1 MADEGSWGFKGF
13 GARALELPSG
23 QDVEVSPAD
32 RGRLRYNATTSQL
45 EFSANGGAYAALGM
59 GGASPWLS
67 AAGVTRLQNITDDVA
82 IGATTMAGSEKLR
95 IIGDVRVESQVQV
108 TEITS
113 VPGSALDLEIS
124 ADTGNVNMTLTG
136 GSGFRAQNG
145 VGDPLIR
152 AVPTGQILLGD
163 PAIPLS
169 GVDISADITLVEG
182 DELNYRASGST
193 DNLIRAEAT
202 TNTFNV
208 GQLAPLLEV
217 DQVNVGTQVLN
228 AAASPNAFQVVQGA
242 NNYLNIDTAGGVIQ
256 IGSTGGTGSTLT
268 FDGTTG
274 STTLDSELNQAASFV
289 LTDGT
294 DDAIVFDATTGG
306 KNLSLGGPNIEVVVP
321 GNNNIRIDGG
331 SLCLVER
338 ATDPAAVANEGKVY
352 TKDVLGVTELFYRD
366 SAGNVRQLTPPATGG
381 APGGANTNVQFNDA
395 GSFNGNANFTFDG
408 TNVDI
413 ATQLSVPVVQGT
425 GATLAVGNGAS
436 DLTLQGVPGSG
447 TLFSLSG
454 TNPYLT
460 IDDNTN
466 DIVVGNTTD
475 NPDLEFSGSG
485 NVALTGGS
493 QILFTERVGDP
504 TPAANVGQVYTKDVA
519 GQTELFYID
528 AAGNVRQ
535 LTPPATGAP
544 GGVNTNVQYNN
555 AGSFDGNNNFTF
567 DGTAVTI
574 ATRVEVPTVQGTA
587 GSLELG
593 NGVSNITMTATP
605 ASATAITIGTSNT
618 YIAIDDAAGSMVLG
632 NALSNPSLEIAGS
645 GDIAI
650 TGGTQ
655 LVITERVGDPGAAA
669 NTGKLYTKDTAGTT
683 ELFYQDSAGNVRQL
697 TPGGGGGTPGGANT
711 QVQFNNAGSFDG
723 SANFTF
729 DGTTITLG
737 PVSGVS
743 TIETD
748 INIADNTNNAFLVR
762 ENINNYIEIDT
773 FTAAESMSFGNGGAN
788 TPSMLFTIRAANNSW
803 RITEAGTSRDYINI
817 NAGGSNNIE
826 LGNITGAP
834 SVDIVGDGGLYL
846 RGDNLNDGS
855 FLDIRERTSGPPPT
869 AAQRGQLFT
878 LDVSTVTE
886 LFYQDNTGA
895 STQLTSGG
903 GAVVGSTIIINDN
916 QTQAFSV
923 REAANSYID
932 VNTTNGAEAITW
944 GNGNTDPSFFFAG
957 APGPIDIDVSPATPG
972 ANVDMWTANAGSLT
986 IGNTAGGGPTTMLST
1001 TGFLFETTGTV
1012 AFDVT
1017 AAATGNSVNLFT
1029 GNAGNVSIGV
1039 SGLQTQVSSNF
1050 RANENAIIAGA
1061 ATDTVGFYGAA
1072 GITRPTVTGSRGG
1085 NVALANLLTQLDNM
1099 GLIQNSTT
1107 P

>member
-23 QDVEVSPAD
+23 QDVEVSPVD

-67 AAGVTRLQNITDDVA
+67 AAGVTRLQNIADDVA
-82 IGATTMAGSEKLR
+82 IGATTMAGTEKLR
-95 IIGDVRVESQVQV
+95 VIGDVRVESQVQV

-136 GSGFRAQNG
+136 GSGLRAQDGIGN
-145 VGDPLIR
+145 PLIR
-152 AVPTGQILLGD
+152 AVPTGQVILGD
-163 PAIPLS
+163 AATPLA
-169 GVDISADITLVEG
+169 GVDITADITLIEG
-182 DELNYRASGST
+182 DELDLRASGST
-193 DNLIRAEAT
+193 DNLIRVETT

-208 GQLAPLLEV
+208 GQLAPLLEAN
-217 DQVNVGTQVLN
+217 QINVGTQVLN
-228 AAASPNAFQVVQGA
+228 AASSPNAFQVVRGG
-242 NNYLNIDTAGGVIQ
+242 NDFLNIDTAGGVIQ

-268 FDGTTG
+268 LDGTTG
-274 STTLDSELNQAASFV
+274 STTLNSELNQAASFV

-294 DDAIVFDATTGG
+294 DDAIIFDATTGS

-331 SLCLVER
+331 SLCIVER
-338 ATDPAAVANEGKVY
+338 VADPAAVANEGKVY
-352 TKDVLGVTELFYRD
+352 TKDVAGVTELFYRD
-366 SAGNVRQLTPPATGG
+366 SAGNVRQLTPPASGG

-395 GSFNGNANFTFDG
+395 GNFGGNANFTFDG
-408 TNVDI
+408 TNVAI

-475 NPDLEFSGSG
+475 NPDLEFAGSG
-485 NVALTGGS
+485 NIALTGGS

-504 TPAANVGQVYTKDVA
+504 APAANVGQIYTKDVA

-544 GGVNTNVQYNN
+544 GGANTNVQFNN
-555 AGSFDGNNNFTF
+555 AGSFDGNGNFTF
-567 DGTAVTI
+567 DGTNVTI
-574 ATRVEVPTVQGTA
+574 ATRVDVPTIQGTA

-593 NGVSNITMTATP
+593 NGVSDITVTATP

-618 YIAIDDAAGSMVLG
+618 YISVDDAAGRMFLG
-632 NALSNPSLEIAGS
+632 NALSNPALEIAGS

-655 LVITERVGDPGAAA
+655 LVVTERVGDPGATA
-669 NTGKLYTKDTAGTT
+669 NTGKLYTKDSAGTT

-697 TPGGGGGTPGGANT
+697 TPPAAGGTPSAPVNS
-711 QVQFNNAGSFDG
+711 VQFNNAGSFGG
-723 SANFTF
+723 SADFQF
-729 DGTTITLG
+729 DGTEINLG
-737 PVSGVS
+737 PPTGVS
-743 TIETD
+743 AILVD
-748 INIADNTNNAFLVR
+748 NNIATNTVGAFRIREDNNNYLRCDTGNTVEEMVFGNNAASTPAYTFNIKTASPSAVR
-762 ENINNYIEIDT
+762 MTDTAGRDYFNITTTGNRIEI
-773 FTAAESMSFGNGGAN
+773 GNV
-788 TPSMLFTIRAANNSW
+788 TL
-803 RITEAGTSRDYINI
+803 
-817 NAGGSNNIE
+817 
-826 LGNITGAP
+826 AP
-834 SVDIVGDGGLYL
+834 RVDIIGVNGGLYL
-846 RGDNLNDGS
+846 RGDNLNNGS
-855 FLDIRERTSGPPPT
+855 FLDIRQRLVGAPAT
-869 AAQRGQLFT
+869 AADRGQLWT
-878 LDVSTVTE
+878 QDVAGLPE
-886 LFYQDNTGA
+886 LFYQDDAGNV
-895 STQLTSGG
+895 SQLTSAG
-903 GAVVGSTIIINDN
+903 GAVGGSTIVINDN

-957 APGPIDIDVSPATPG
+957 APGPIDIDVSPATPT
-972 ANVDMWTANAGSLT
+972 ASVNMWTANAGSLT

-1050 RANENAIIAGA
+1050 RANENAVIAGTT
-1061 ATDTVGFYGAA
+1061 TDTVGFYGAT
-1072 GITRPTVTGSRGG
+1072 GIARPTITGSRGG